1 MWYRLSHP
9 EDENTISDEKAN
21 KIWNKIVKIVQI
33 AFKDGEFPNA
43 FKYGVLVLIPKDDAG
58 GVRGIGLLET
68 LHKLISAIINMRL
81 AKSINFCEAIHGFRK
96 GRGCYTAIGET
107 KLRIQEATSQYK
119 TLYQIYLDLTKAYDS
134 IDRAQVMKTLEIYK
148 VGPRIRRYIEKVW
161 SDQEFILRQAGFY
174 SEKINVERGC
184 TQGDIDSPIIFN
196 ILIDAVLRKFF
207 EDPLNQESESKFYA
221 DDGLIENENPK
232 KLQRDIEILCN
243 LFERVGLKTNTKKT
257 KFMIIR
263 GP

>member
-58 GVRGIGLLET
+58 GIRGIGLLET

-119 TLYQIYLDLTKAYDS
+119 TLYQIYLDLTKANDS
-134 IDRAQVMKTLEIYK
+134 IDRDQVIKILEI
-148 VGPRIRRYIEKVW
+148 
-161 SDQEFILRQAGFY
+161 
-174 SEKINVERGC
+174 
-184 TQGDIDSPIIFN
+184 
-196 ILIDAVLRKFF
+196 
-207 EDPLNQESESKFYA
+207 
-221 DDGLIENENPK
+221 
-232 KLQRDIEILCN
+232 
-243 LFERVGLKTNTKKT
+243 
-257 KFMIIR
+257 
-263 GP
+263 